1 MCALKVDQNSN
12 KGNVRRDEVRKEDFL
27 STIQLCFE
35 CLTSQTSQVGSPT
48 GQAIYRAQTEN
59 NLSTHSSFFS

>member
-1 MCALKVDQNSN
+1 MW
-12 KGNVRRDEVRKEDFL
+12 KEDFL

-59 NLSTHSSFFS
+59 NLSTHSSFSS